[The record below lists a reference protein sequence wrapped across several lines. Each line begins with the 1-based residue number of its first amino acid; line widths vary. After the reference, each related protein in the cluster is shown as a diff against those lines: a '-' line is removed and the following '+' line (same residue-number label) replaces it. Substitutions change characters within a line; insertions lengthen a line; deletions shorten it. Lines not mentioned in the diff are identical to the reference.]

1 MKCPM
6 MFDGSNV
13 SKAECIKDR
22 CAWVIRNE
30 RGVLAC
36 AVPAIA
42 AKHAPDL
49 YAFAV
54 GELPSGE
61 S

>member
-13 SKAECIKDR
+13 SKAECIKER
-22 CAWVIRNE
+22 CAWAINNE
-30 RGVLAC
+30 RGVLVC

-42 AKHAPDL
+42 VKKALDL